1 MSLVTVHLH
10 GELGAK
16 YGSPFEFDIRTSIEA
31 VRALSANF
39 AGFKKDFAEESWIVK
54 VGERKT
60 SLSMDEVE
68 IASCQGE
75 LHLIP
80 AIAGAKDGNDQVLMG
95 IGLIAMAVFV
105 PMLANTTY
113 GALAGAP
120 AFLAHT
126 AMQIGVG
133 IALSGIAAAIMAPD
147 DPNSTESEISR
158 TSHQFNGPVN
168 TTAQGRPIPVGYGRC
183 IVGSHVIS
191 AGITNEDERW

>member
-1 MSLVTVHLH
+1 MPSLAASL
-10 GELGAK
+10 
-16 YGSPFEFDIRTSIEA
+16 S
-31 VRALSANF
+31 ALSAPSL
-39 AGFKKDFAEESWIVK
+39 ARALAK
-54 VGERKT
+54 V
-60 SLSMDEVE
+60 MDEVE

-133 IALSGIAAAIMAPD
+133 MALSGIAATIMAPN
-147 DPNSTESEISR
+147 DPNSTESEVSR